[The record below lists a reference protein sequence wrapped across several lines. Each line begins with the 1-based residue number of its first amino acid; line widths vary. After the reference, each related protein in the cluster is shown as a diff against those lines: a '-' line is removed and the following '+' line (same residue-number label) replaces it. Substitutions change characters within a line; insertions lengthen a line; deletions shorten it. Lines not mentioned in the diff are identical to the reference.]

1 MYDCRRDAKIEE
13 LVYSYDA
20 YKDLL
25 DKQQRGM
32 EFYQRLQHN
41 VQKVKER
48 TDSLCFAQKKERA
61 VVAEKLKP
69 KG

>member
-1 MYDCRRDAKIEE
+1 MYVYRRDTKIEE

-48 TDSLCFAQKKERA
+48 TESLCSAQKKERA
-61 VVAEKLKP
+61 VVAEKLKL